1 MKINAFK
8 RGMPRIWPSP
18 KILLVVKITTFF
30 LLVTFMAASAATYAQ
45 KVTLTEKN
53 ASLEKVLNKIRKQ
66 TGYDFVYD
74 AKLLKNAKPVT
85 INVTNVS
92 IDEALKDCFTDQ
104 GLSYDLE
111 DKTILI
117 IEKKPSTV
125 GNIKAVIAKI
135 DVHGRIVDENGQPLV
150 GATIMII
157 VKTEPK
163 DQKQGKTEPEQSQG
177 TTGASPADMAFLVA
191 SDAKGEFFIPNVDE
205 NASIKISYVGYKDYV
220 NKVSKDIGTIKM
232 VRASK
237 DLNEVTVST
246 GYQTKPLRE
255 MTGSAASISG
265 NDLKEGVTSSD
276 AADMLKGRLAGIY
289 VTSSGGDPN
298 NSANVVQRGYSDLPT
313 KATPNSSSSPNN
325 SFPTSDGDG
334 SVNYG
339 PLIVVDGVITNAR
352 NITDVVS
359 VADIESVTQLKDASA
374 TAIYGSKAAQGV
386 IVITTR
392 KGSKGKPVVAFDVST
407 GISTLPQGPYKL
419 LSTSQYVD
427 LMTSALTSTYQ
438 LEQASLAPQ
447 YPTAGSYIAA
457 SLPLTP
463 EQLNTNTNW
472 WPLSFKNGQIYSSD
486 VSVSG
491 GDDKIK
497 YYVGASYY
505 KDNGNQ
511 VNTEME
517 RKSFRVNLDI
527 NLSKRLSMNVA
538 LSTIWQSGVQP
549 NVNFTPDQLPFLN
562 PYNKDGSPVSSFTF
576 GTLAGFPSTIANPI
590 FDSQYSN
597 ITNDH
602 KTYQAATTLK
612 YRPVDWLTLSSTN
625 SFIPTYVNT
634 NNFVDPS
641 SFAGAQVSPVYP
653 GTLQVTSVASTRFLT
668 SNLAQADK
676 YFGDNHFTALIG
688 EEYYRDDV
696 NTTTGFGYGMEPGS
710 RYLSSAQ
717 FFGSPLNPAAPPIS
731 EYPYSRAGFSA
742 FSEADYAYK
751 QKYLAT
757 ATLRTDASSNFGI
770 YNRYG
775 TFYSVAGGWVLTKED
790 FLKDNSVLT
799 NLKLRGSYGTTGKEA
814 GADYLNDTFYQL
826 VQKGYNNNS
835 SSYPLQLGN
844 PNITWE
850 TTNTLNLGLDATFF
864 NRVSI
869 SVDNYNRQTKNLIEL
884 VPVGS
889 YNGIESQYRNVGAV
903 SNKGVEITL
912 NSTNVKGKDF
922 TWKTNFN
929 ITFNKNRITQIYGG
943 SLPVVNADGT
953 SNYSLNVGDDVGTIK
968 AIKYLGVN
976 AQTGQPI
983 FEGMGNNGKLF
994 TANSYYAVQ
1003 AEASNPYIPIG
1014 STNPKYFGGF
1024 SNLFSYKNFSLNII
1038 TSFAY
1043 GMLEYNP
1050 TKYSDLFPSLF
1061 STSNYFQ
1068 LPAGASIWQ
1077 KPGNKA
1083 TLPVVDLLNDAG
1095 LGQIGSSYVY
1105 DDASH
1110 LRIESARL
1118 GYSLNEKQAAKLGL
1132 SRATLFISVD
1142 NAYVFK
1148 KASFF
1153 GNDPEGVNLNTPN
1166 NTGQGI
1172 AGSYGQPRTFILG
1185 IQTTF

>member
-1 MKINAFK
+1 M
-8 RGMPRIWPSP
+8 
-18 KILLVVKITTFF
+18 KITTFF
-30 LLVTFMAASAATYAQ
+30 LLLTIMTASAATHAQ
-45 KVTLTEKN
+45 KVTLSEKN
-53 ASLEKVLNKIRKQ
+53 ASLEKVLGKIRKQ

-74 AKLLKNAKPVT
+74 AKLVKNAKPVT

-92 IDEALKDCFTDQ
+92 IDEALTDCFTNQD
-104 GLSYDLE
+104 LSYDLE

-117 IEKKPSTV
+117 KEKKPSPPEK
-125 GNIKAVIAKI
+125 IKAVIAKI
-135 DVHGRIVDENGQPLV
+135 DIHGRIVDENGQPLV
-150 GATIMII
+150 GATIVII
-157 VKTEPK
+157 TQTK
-163 DQKQGKTEPEQSQG
+163 DQKQGKTEPEVQSHG
-177 TTGASPADMAFLVA
+177 TTGVNAGIMVFIST
-191 SDAKGEFFIPNVDE
+191 SDAKGEFFMTNVDE
-205 NASIKISYVGYKDYV
+205 NASVKISYVGYKDYL
-220 NKVSKDIGTIKM
+220 NKVSGDMGTIKM

-265 NDLKEGVTSSD
+265 NDLRDGVTSSD
-276 AADMLKGRLAGIY
+276 AADMLKGRLAGMY
-289 VTSSGGDPN
+289 VTSNGGDPN
-298 NSANVVQRGYSDLPT
+298 SSANIVQRGYSDLPPT
-313 KATPNSSSSPNN
+313 INNPNN
-325 SFPTSDGDG
+325 SSPTLDGDA

-339 PLIVVDGVITNAR
+339 PLIVIDGVITNAR

-359 VADIESVTQLKDASA
+359 VADIESITQLKDASA

-392 KGSKGKPVVAFDVST
+392 KGGKGKPVVGFNVST

-427 LMTSALTSTYQ
+427 LMNSSLTSTYQ

-447 YPTAGSYIAA
+447 YPTAASFIAA

-472 WPLSFKNGQIYSSD
+472 WPLTFKNGEIYNAD

-491 GDDKIK
+491 GDDKVK

-505 KDNGNQ
+505 SDNGNQ
-511 VNTEME
+511 INTNME

-549 NVNFTPDQLPFLN
+549 NNNSNPAQLPYLN
-562 PYNKDGSPVSSFTF
+562 PYNKDGSPVYSFTF
-576 GTLAGFPSTIANPI
+576 GSLAGFPLTEANPI
-590 FDSQYSN
+590 FDRQYNN

-612 YRPVDWLTLSSTN
+612 YRPVDWLMLSSTN
-625 SFIPTYVNT
+625 TFIPSYVNT
-634 NNFVDPS
+634 NDFFDPR
-641 SFAGAQVSPVYP
+641 SFDGAQVSPVYP

-676 YFGDNHFTALIG
+676 YFGDNHFTGLIG

-696 NTTTGFGYGMEPGS
+696 NTTNTYGYGMEPGS
-710 RYLSSAQ
+710 RYLSSAR
-717 FFGSPLNPAAPPIS
+717 FFGTPLNPSSPAVS
-731 EYPYSRAGFSA
+731 QSPYSRAGFSA

-770 YNRYG
+770 NNRYG
-775 TFYSVAGGWVLTKED
+775 TFYSVAGGWVLTKEN
-790 FLKDNSVLT
+790 FLKNNNVLT

-814 GADYLNDTFYQL
+814 GADYLNNTFYQL
-826 VQKGYNNNS
+826 VPRGYNNNS
-835 SSYPLQLGN
+835 SAYPLQLGN

-850 TTNTLNLGLDATFF
+850 TTNTLNLGFDATFF

-869 SVDNYNRQTKNLIEL
+869 SVDNYNRQTKNLIQQI
-884 VPVGS
+884 PVS
-889 YNGIESQYRNVGAV
+889 SFNGVESQYRNVGAV
-903 SNKGVEITL
+903 SNKGVEITVS
-912 NSTNVKGKDF
+912 STNIKGKDF
-922 TWKTNFN
+922 TWKTDFN

-943 SLPVVNADGT
+943 SLPVVNADHT
-953 SNYSLNVGDDVGTIK
+953 SNYNLNVGDDEGTIK
-968 AIKYLGVN
+968 AIKYSGVN
-976 AQTGQPI
+976 SQTGQPI
-983 FEGMGNNGKLF
+983 FEGMGDDGKPF

-1003 AEASNPYIPIG
+1003 AGATNPYMSIG
-1014 STNPKYFGGF
+1014 STSPKYFGGF
-1024 SNLFSYKNFSLNII
+1024 NNYFSYKNFSLTII
-1038 TSFAY
+1038 ASFAY
-1043 GMLEYNP
+1043 GMLELNQS
-1050 TKYSDLFPSLF
+1050 KYGYLFPSLY
-1061 STSNYFQ
+1061 SQNNYFQ
-1068 LPAGASIWQ
+1068 LPAGTSIWH
-1077 KPGNKA
+1077 KPGDKA

-1095 LGQIGSSYVY
+1095 LGQIGSSYVW

-1118 GYSLNEKQAAKLGL
+1118 GYSLKKNKLAKLGL
-1132 SRATLFISVD
+1132 SNATVFISVD

-1166 NTGQGI
+1166 NIGPGI
-1172 AGSYGQPRTFILG
+1172 AGSYGQPRKFILG
-1185 IQTTF
+1185 IQTSF